1 MYSECNSY
9 MWLVGRQGASY
20 KVKATL
26 NEDPT
31 TLLLGIYIL
40 TVSEPM
46 STQKLKWECL
56 Q

>member
-1 MYSECNSY
+1 MYSEGNSC

-26 NEDPT
+26 NKDPT
-31 TLLLGIYIL
+31 ILLLGISIL
-40 TVSEPM
+40 KVSEPM
-46 STQKLKWECL
+46 STQKLKWECV